1 MSILRVKQA
10 DGTWAEIPAIVGD
23 KGEKGDPFTY
33 EDFTAEQLAA
43 LKGETGNAGAD
54 GTDGV
59 SATHE
64 WNGTTLTVTSA
75 SGTSSADLKG
85 DTGTAGQ
92 DGKDGNGIKSAVL
105 NADYTLTLTFY
116 DGTSYT
122 TPSIR
127 GETGATGGV
136 GADGVGI
143 ASIQQTTTSTE
154 DDGINVFTVTLTNG
168 TSATFSVQN
177 GSKGSKGDTGG
188 TGAAGADGVSCTH
201 SWSGTTLSVTSAS
214 GTSSADLKGEKGD
227 TGEAGYTPQKNV
239 DYFDGQD
246 GEDGNDGVSCTHSW
260 DGTTLTITSASG
272 TSSADLKGEK
282 GDTGEVDYSRL
293 NDYLPLAGG
302 TMTGDLIIPN
312 NRYVKGVN
320 GGGLR
325 TNGGALVLSAN
336 SNKVVIRPQDSLV
349 ATFGVAFDNTG
360 TFAPESANEVS
371 LGASGR
377 QFINLYLSGVLSDGT
392 NSIAVANIAN
402 KNDVPQTTETWTF
415 TLEDGSTVTKA
426 VYIG

>member
-105 NADYTLTLTFY
+105 NADYTLTLTFD

-177 GSKGSKGDTGG
+177 GSKGSKGDTGS
-188 TGAAGADGVSCTH
+188 TGATGEDGVPCTH
-201 SWSGTTLSVTSAS
+201 SWNGTTLTVTSAS

-227 TGEAGYTPQKNV
+227 TGEA
-239 DYFDGQD
+239 
-246 GEDGNDGVSCTHSW
+246 
-260 DGTTLTITSASG
+260 
-272 TSSADLKGEK
+272 
-282 GDTGEVDYSRL
+282 DYSRL

-312 NRYVKGVN
+312 NCYVKGAN
-320 GGGLR
+320 GGGFR
-325 TNGGALVLSAN
+325 TNGGALVLHAN
-336 SNKVVIRPQDSLV
+336 SNKVVIRPQASLE

-360 TFAPESANEVS
+360 TFAPENANEVS

-402 KNDVPQTTETWTF
+402 KDDVPQTTETWTF